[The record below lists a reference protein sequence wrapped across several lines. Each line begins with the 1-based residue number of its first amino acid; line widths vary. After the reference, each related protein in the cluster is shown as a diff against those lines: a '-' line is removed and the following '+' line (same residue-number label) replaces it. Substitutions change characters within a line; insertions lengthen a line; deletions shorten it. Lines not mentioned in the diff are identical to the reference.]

1 MATLCLQLRARRCRM
16 GAAAALAPTIGRF
29 DASKRALAT
38 AKRILLTFVVVLG
51 TAADAQPTRDS
62 SLILSHT
69 LTFTDAEGRVVR
81 TSDFPGKWLLV
92 YFGYT
97 HCADFCP
104 TGLSVMVNALEQI
117 GAAAAHIQPL
127 FVTVDPE
134 RDKGPILRSFAEAF
148 DRRLIGLGGS
158 SDEIRQAADEL
169 GVSFQ
174 VVLQGDNNY
183 VIDHSSTYTFIEPSR
198 TRAHVLRMA
207 ETQLLA
213 AKLIEV
219 MTAAGAPLDNVN
231 NLGAYR

>member
-1 MATLCLQLRARRCRM
+1 MATLRLQLRAHLCRM
-16 GAAAALAPTIGRF
+16 GAAAALAPPIGRF
-29 DASKRALAT
+29 DASSRALAT

-158 SDEIRQAADEL
+158 TDEIRQAADEL